1 MQILTII
8 HTKENVYDI
17 IQMERNSINTIIE
30 NKLCKKISILEHE
43 KLLEEPY
50 QNDSI
55 CYSLVVGKWC

>member
-30 NKLCKKISILEHE
+30 NKICKEISILEHE
-43 KLLEEPY
+43 NSWKSRIKMIAFVIP
-50 QNDSI
+50 
-55 CYSLVVGKWC
+55 W